1 MCSSP
6 RSPSSRDSAA
16 WGATAAAWIWVLAL
30 GGGLAGPPRRGGPP
44 PGGAPPPPGGGGGRP
59 GGGGGGGGGARCAQ
73 EPPPGAVEIFPEMQ
87 VRIAPA
93 PMPTIPAPPPEPEPV
108 VIPEPMPEPPSEP
121 EPAPV
126 APPPEPVREPE
137 PPPPV
142 EAAPAEAAQPEEE
155 PEGDAGAGEALRDE
169 WLGELRRRIEQSK
182 FYPGAAR
189 YTRETGTVLL
199 RVEIGPTAEIGAVQI
214 LENTGSALLAEG
226 ARSILRRAAATPL
239 GTNALASGFQVDVP
253 ITYRLERR

>member
-6 RSPSSRDSAA
+6 RSPSDRDVADR
-16 WGATAAAWIWVLAL
+16 GATVAAWIWVLAL
-30 GGGLAGPPRRGGPP
+30 GGGLAW
-44 PGGAPPPPGGGGGRP
+44 
-59 GGGGGGGGGARCAQ
+59 GGARCAQ
-73 EPPPGAVEIFPEMQ
+73 EPPPGAVKIFPEMQ

-93 PMPTIPAPPPEPEPV
+93 PMPAIPLPEPEPEPV
-108 VIPEPMPEPPSEP
+108 VIPEPEPLPEP
-121 EPAPV
+121 
-126 APPPEPVREPE
+126 PPPEPEPEPELPLPEPLPEPE

-142 EAAPAEAAQPEEE
+142 EAAPAEAAQAVEAL
-155 PEGDAGAGEALRDE
+155 EGDAGAGEALRAE

-182 FYPGAAR
+182 YYPGAAR

-226 ARSILRRAAATPL
+226 ARSILRRAGATPL
-239 GTNALASGFQVDVP
+239 GTNALAHGFQVEVP

>member
-30 GGGLAGPPRRGGPP
+30 GGGLAGW
-44 PGGAPPPPGGGGGRP
+44 
-59 GGGGGGGGGARCAQ
+59 GARCAQ

-93 PMPTIPAPPPEPEPV
+93 PMPAIPAPPPEPEPV
-108 VIPEPMPEPPSEP
+108 VIPEPLPEP
-121 EPAPV
+121 EPLPAPPPEPEPEPV
-126 APPPEPVREPE
+126 APPPEPPPEPE

-142 EAAPAEAAQPEEE
+142 EAAPADAAQPEME

-189 YTRETGTVLL
+189 YSKETGTVRL

-239 GTNALASGFQVDVP
+239 GTNALASGFQVEVP